1 MRRHDADRMRRII
14 LRPQG
19 YVHRATLLENGWRPD
34 TLRRAMAE
42 QGLELLRRT
51 WVVAPDLDLRLRHA
65 ATLGGVVT
73 CVSAT
78 DAFGLWR
85 PEGTTRPHLRIPP
98 HSSSVSA
105 HVRLHRQ
112 QAVTL
117 APARELVDAIENV
130 LAAVALCLP
139 FADALAVWESALQ
152 RGFITSDHLR
162 AVAWRTTAARQLAD
176 LAGAL
181 SDSGLETLFVEGMR
195 QVGVRV
201 LQQVVVGGQ
210 PVDGLIG
217 DRLVIQIDGFAHH
230 SDAAQRR
237 KDIRHDR
244 LLRSLGYTVFRFDY
258 VDVVHNWPRVQAEVL
273 RAVAQGLHLSPRT
286 ALA

>member
-1 MRRHDADRMRRII
+1 MRRII
-14 LRPQG
+14 LPSQG
-19 YVHRATLLENGWRPD
+19 YLHRASLLETGWRPD
-34 TLRRAMAE
+34 ALRRAMTE

-51 WVVAPDLDLRLRHA
+51 WVVAPDLDSRLRHA

-85 PEGTTRPHLRIPP
+85 PDGTTRPHVRLPP
-98 HSSSVSA
+98 HSSSVSDVA
-105 HVRLHRQ
+105 RLHRS

-117 APARELVDAIENV
+117 APARQLVDAIENV
-130 LAAVALCLP
+130 LAAVTACLP
-139 FADALAVWESALQ
+139 FADALVVWESALQ
-152 RGFITSDHLR
+152 RGVVASAHLR
-162 AVAWRTTAARQLAD
+162 AVAWKTTAARQLAD
-176 LAGAL
+176 TAGAL
-181 SDSGLETLFVEGMR
+181 SDSGLETLFVDGMR
-195 QVGVRV
+195 RVGVGV
-201 LQQVVVGGQ
+201 LQQVVIGGQ

-217 DRLVIQIDGFAHH
+217 DRLVVQIDGFAHH

-258 VDVVHNWPRVQAEVL
+258 VDIVHNWPRVQAEVL
-273 RAVAQGLHLSPRT
+273 RALAQGLHLAPRG

>member
-1 MRRHDADRMRRII
+1 MRRII
-14 LRPQG
+14 LPPQV
-19 YVHRATLLENGWRPD
+19 YLHRATLLETGWRPD
-34 TLRRAMAE
+34 TLRRAIAE
-42 QGLELLRRT
+42 QGLQLLRRT
-51 WVVAPDLDLRLRHA
+51 WVATPDLDPDLRHA

-85 PEGTTRPHLRIPP
+85 PDGANRPHIRLPP

-105 HVRLHRQ
+105 GVRFHRQ

-130 LAAVALCLP
+130 LAAVATCLP
-139 FADALAVWESALQ
+139 LADALVVWESALQ
-152 RGFITSDHLR
+152 RGVVTPAHLR

-176 LAGAL
+176 IAGAL
-181 SDSGLETLFVEGMR
+181 SDSGLETFFVHGMR
-195 QVGVRV
+195 RVGVSVLQRV
-201 LQQVVVGGQ
+201 LIGGQ

-244 LLRSLGYTVFRFDY
+244 LLRSLGYTVLRFDY
-258 VDVVHNWPRVQAEVL
+258 VDVVHSWPRVQAEVL
-273 RAVAQGLHLSPRT
+273 RAIAQGLHLAPRG
-286 ALA
+286 ARA